1 MSVQLPDDQT
11 SKEERQKRHYKMLN
25 ELQNMARE
33 LPLTFQQRL
42 PYDLLSSLASSL
54 LDSTVYD
61 IVHSLEEVQHLEEKA
76 MCSSRSRMVSE
87 HKAQHHVMQ
96 KKHKELLQQCENR
109 PHNIPLVQAQIDR
122 ELEMINKRCDEEMK
136 KKDMKIILELDQ
148 KAMEQQNLL
157 EKAGV
162 PGFYV
167 TNNKLEMRLQMYL
180 LDFIMRISRA
190 EKEGKFD
197 T

>member
-1 MSVQLPDDQT
+1 MSSIRQEQAE
-11 SKEERQKRHYKMLN
+11 KEERQKKHYKMLN

-33 LPLTFQQRL
+33 LPAKFQQRL
-42 PYDLLSSLASSL
+42 PYDLLSSLADSL
-54 LDSTVYD
+54 IDSTVFD

-87 HKAQHHVMQ
+87 HKAQSHVMQ
-96 KKHKELLQQCENR
+96 KKHKELLLECENR
-109 PHNIPLVQAQIDR
+109 PHNLPLVQSQIDR
-122 ELEMINKRCDEEMK
+122 ELEMIKKRHDDEVRK
-136 KKDMKIILELDQ
+136 RDMKIILELDQ

-180 LDFIMRISRA
+180 LEFINRMSRSA
-190 EKEGKFD
+190 QEGLFNS
-197 T
+197 